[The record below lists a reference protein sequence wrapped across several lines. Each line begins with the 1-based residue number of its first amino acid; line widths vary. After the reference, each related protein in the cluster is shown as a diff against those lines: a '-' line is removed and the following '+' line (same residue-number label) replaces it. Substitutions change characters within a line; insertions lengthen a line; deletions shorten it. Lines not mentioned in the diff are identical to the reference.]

1 MKRKKTKSLHLK
13 LNKNFLRNLLG
24 LHLPQR
30 RTKVGPQ
37 VRELRTNLLMRLSK
51 LMIVRKLNQ
60 MTKMIWWGV
69 LRNRLRDRA
78 DLTLSRFSSCNSM
91 QRNKR
96 IPMLKMMMRR
106 KLCQGLTIPWTMWI
120 YKLTV
125 KWRICLSIFRD
136 LNHKK
141 LTWQLSWS
149 PLCPNTYPVLEKLT
163 LFWKCLNLMVKK
175 KIWELLYWT
184 NQR

>member
-1 MKRKKTKSLHLK
+1 MMKRKKTKSLHLK

-78 DLTLSRFSSCNSM
+78 DLTLSRFSSYNSM

-96 IPMLKMMMRR
+96 IPMLRMMMRR
-106 KLCQGLTIPWTMWI
+106 KLCQGLIIPWTM
-120 YKLTV
+120 
-125 KWRICLSIFRD
+125 
-136 LNHKK
+136 
-141 LTWQLSWS
+141 
-149 PLCPNTYPVLEKLT
+149 
-163 LFWKCLNLMVKK
+163 
-175 KIWELLYWT
+175 
-184 NQR
+184 